1 MTDFLQPPSFHK
13 QLQADKVTLE
23 AMIENQYE
31 HAKQLTAEAGD
42 PLRLGAASATT
53 RGVHDTYIQA
63 LEHARDVL
71 NSLLG

>member
-1 MTDFLQPPSFHK
+1 MPDIFEQPNFHE
-13 QLQADKVTLE
+13 QLQADNATLE

-42 PLRLGAASATT
+42 PLRLGAARATT

-63 LEHARDVL
+63 LEHVRDVL